1 MHNHCGTTTFL
12 YDTWLFTILGGHVT
26 VGPYFDW
33 VANGY
38 GNLGTFPNL
47 TTFGKGAY
55 VHIFILYILNICTF
69 GFSSSLLGKG
79 ELSRS
84 KMAEDFAFSDFYEN
98 HDTFHKNLG

>member
-33 VANGY
+33 VVNGY

-47 TTFGKGAY
+47 TTFGKGTY
-55 VHIFILYILNICTF
+55 VHIFILYRLNICTF

-79 ELSRS
+79 GLSRS
-84 KMAEDFAFSDFYEN
+84 KMADDFAFSDF
-98 HDTFHKNLG
+98 